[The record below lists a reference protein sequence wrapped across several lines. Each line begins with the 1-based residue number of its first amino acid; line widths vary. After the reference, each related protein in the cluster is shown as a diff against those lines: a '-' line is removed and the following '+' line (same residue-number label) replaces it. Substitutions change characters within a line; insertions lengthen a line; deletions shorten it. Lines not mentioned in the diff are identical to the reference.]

1 MAALYIFNPEH
12 DYALANNDPHF
23 MPPAS
28 AVKFAL
34 DCALFLS
41 YIVPEDA
48 SLFLPHS
55 TNDKFYS
62 IKDNSWLSETPD
74 FQSIQ
79 PWGWDA
85 LVLHQCQEHF
95 PSQSLE
101 YENKVITIRRLAHR
115 RNTIAA
121 MEYLKRHCPDE
132 IHLPEPALELF
143 STDEIEEYIRK
154 YQHVIFKSPYS
165 GNGRGHLYAHERS
178 NPTLLRQGGG
188 VIRRQGSIMAE
199 PLYEVVQDFAME
211 FRCHNGQTEFSG
223 YSLFN
228 TLHYGYAG
236 NLLLTDTQ
244 IEARLIQWVPEAHLH
259 AIQDH
264 LRDYITHS
272 IAPFYE
278 GYLGVDMFVYQ
289 KDNRS
294 YFNPMVEMNL
304 RMTMGLAAH
313 ILVERYLHP
322 EAKGIMRLEYQ
333 PKFGRLLQQ
342 IQNQEPLTIKAGK
355 WHHGFL
361 ALNPVTEET
370 QYAITINIT
379 NI

>member
-34 DCALFLS
+34 DCALFLQ
-41 YIVPEDA
+41 YIVPDDA
-48 SLFLPHS
+48 ILFLPHS
-55 TNDKFYS
+55 TTDSFYS
-62 IKDNSWLSETPD
+62 IKKQAWTTEISD
-74 FQSIQ
+74 FQIIQ

-85 LVLHQCQEHF
+85 LVLHQCGQRF
-95 PSQSLE
+95 PEQAQR
-101 YENKVITIRRLAHR
+101 YEAVVENVHRLAHR
-115 RNTIAA
+115 RSTIAA
-121 MEYLKRHCPDE
+121 FEYLRQHCPAE
-132 IHLPEPALELF
+132 LPLPEPAQELF
-143 STDEIEEYIRK
+143 STAEMEDYIRK

-188 VIRRQGSIMAE
+188 VIRRQESIMAE

-211 FRCHNGQTEFSG
+211 FHCHDGQTEFCG

-236 NLLLTDTQ
+236 NLMLTDMQ
-244 IEARLIQWVPEAHLH
+244 IVERLARWIPEAHLQT
-259 AIQDH
+259 IQDT
-264 LRDYITHS
+264 LREYITQH

-289 KDNRS
+289 KDNHF
-294 YFNPMVEMNL
+294 YLNPMVEMNL
-304 RMTMGLAAH
+304 RMTMGMAAH
-313 ILVERYLHP
+313 MLVERYLHP
-322 EAKGIMRLEYQ
+322 ESTGVMRLEYL
-333 PKFGRLLQQ
+333 PESGKLLQH
-342 IQNQEPLTIKAGK
+342 IQNQQPLTLKEGR
-355 WHHGFL
+355 WHSGFL

-370 QYAITINIT
+370 QYAITVDIT
-379 NI
+379 NT

>member
-1 MAALYIFNPEH
+1 MATLYIFNPEH

-34 DCALFLS
+34 DCALFLQ

-48 SLFLPHS
+48 ILFLPHS
-55 TNDKFYS
+55 ATNSFCS
-62 IKDNSWLSETPD
+62 IKKQAWATETSD
-74 FQSIQ
+74 FQHIQ

-85 LVLHQCQEHF
+85 LVLRQCQELF
-95 PSQSLE
+95 PQQAQE
-101 YENKVITIRRLAHR
+101 YHHAVNHVRQLAHR

-121 MEYLKRHCPDE
+121 MEYLKQHCPAE
-132 IHLPEPALELF
+132 IPLPEPAQEMF
-143 STDEIEEYIRK
+143 STAEMEEYIRK

-211 FRCHNGQTEFSG
+211 FHCHNRETEFSG

-236 NLLLTDTQ
+236 NLLLTDAQ
-244 IEARLIQWVPEAHLH
+244 IGERLNQWIPEPHLH
-259 AIQDH
+259 TIQEI
-264 LRDYITHS
+264 LRDYITQS
-272 IAPFYE
+272 IAPYYE

-289 KDNRS
+289 KDNH
-294 YFNPMVEMNL
+294 FFLNPMVEMNL
-304 RMTMGLAAH
+304 RMTMGMAAH
-313 ILVERYLHP
+313 MLAERYLHS
-322 EAKGIMRLEYQ
+322 ESTGIMRLEYQ
-333 PKFGRLLQQ
+333 PGTGKLLQHF
-342 IQNQEPLTIKAGK
+342 QNQPPLILKDGR
-355 WHHGFL
+355 WHNGFL
-361 ALNPVTEET
+361 ALNPVTEDT
-370 QYAITINIT
+370 QYAITVNIT
-379 NI
+379 NT

>member
-34 DCALFLS
+34 DCALFLQ
-41 YIVPEDA
+41 YLVPED
-48 SLFLPHS
+48 SILFLPHA
-55 TNDKFYS
+55 TTAPFFS
-62 IKDNSWLSETPD
+62 IKNQAWLTETSD
-74 FQSIQ
+74 FQHIQ

-85 LVLHQCQEHF
+85 LVLHQCQELF
-95 PSQSLE
+95 PQQSCE
-101 YENKVITIRRLAHR
+101 YNQAVTHVRRLAHR

-121 MEYLKRHCPDE
+121 MEYLKQHCPAE
-132 IHLPEPALELF
+132 IPLPQPAQELF
-143 STDEIEEYIRK
+143 STAEMDKYIHD

-211 FRCHNGQTEFSG
+211 FHCHNGQAEFSG

-236 NLLLTDTQ
+236 NLLLTDAQ
-244 IEARLIQWVPEAHLH
+244 IVEQLHQWIPKAHLH
-259 AIQDH
+259 AIQDQ

-272 IAPFYE
+272 IAPYYE
-278 GYLGVDMFVYQ
+278 DYLGVDMFVYQ
-289 KDNRS
+289 NDKH
-294 YFNPMVEMNL
+294 YYLNPMVEINL
-304 RMTMGLAAH
+304 RMTMGMAAH
-313 ILVERYLHP
+313 MLVERYLHP
-322 EAKGIMRLEYQ
+322 ESTGVMRLEYQ
-333 PKFGRLLQQ
+333 PEPGKLLQH
-342 IQNQEPLTIKAGK
+342 IQNQQPLTCKEGR
-355 WHHGFL
+355 WHKGFL
-361 ALNPVTEET
+361 ALNPVTEES
-370 QYAITINIT
+370 QYVITVNIT
-379 NI
+379 NT